1 MKVMS
6 LEVLIEEGGGEGF
19 LILSTYTHNLFML
32 ARPVIFP
39 QGRTPRFDIRLAL
52 LVYYGKCAIL
62 KFCCQVSGDATRR
75 QCRLLF
81 LGGVR
86 CFC

>member
-1 MKVMS
+1 MS
-6 LEVLIEEGGGEGF
+6 LEVLIEKGEGEGF
-19 LILSTYTHNLFML
+19 LIFDTYTHNLFML

-62 KFCCQVSGDATRR
+62 KSAVTGKFCCQVSGDATRR
-75 QCRLLF
+75 QCRL
-81 LGGVR
+81 
-86 CFC
+86 